1 MASKPRITVIIPTYN
16 QASFLR
22 GALES
27 VLSQTFSSWE
37 AIVVNNHSED
47 NTEEVVASFPD
58 SRIYFENFRNNGVI
72 AASRNYG
79 VGKAKGDY
87 IAFLDSDD
95 VWYPG
100 KLEQCLA
107 ALRDSGAGVVC
118 HAERWVGDN
127 GYCRDVEY
135 GPESRASYKSL
146 LFDGNCI
153 STSAVM
159 MNRNLLSEA
168 GGFDERAEFVT
179 AEDYDLWL
187 RLAKAGARFVFLT
200 NILGEYRI
208 HSGGSSQS
216 VMENVRATLAVIER
230 QFKTIESKGFLGK
243 AMVRRAR
250 ALTLYGG
257 GRILQKQRR
266 RIDAFRLFGKAIR
279 EYPLISRLYISLL
292 LNCVPD
298 HWQRSL
304 GR

>member
-22 GALES
+22 GALRS

-58 SRIYFENFRNNGVI
+58 SRIYFENFHNNGII
-72 AASRNYG
+72 AASRNHG
-79 VGKAKGDY
+79 IGKARGDY

-95 VWYPG
+95 WWYPK
-100 KLEQCLA
+100 KLECCLA
-107 ALRDSGAGVVC
+107 ALCDSDAGAVC

-135 GPESRASYKSL
+135 GPESSAIYRSL

-159 MNRNLLSEA
+159 VDRCSLSEA
-168 GGFDERAEFVT
+168 GGFDESKAFVT

-187 RLAKAGARFVFLT
+187 RLAKAGTRFIFLPDL
-200 NILGEYRI
+200 LGKYRI

-216 VMENVRATLAVIER
+216 VMKNVRATLAVIER
-230 QFKTIESKGFLGK
+230 QFETIEAKGILDK
-243 AMVRRAR
+243 TMARRAR
-250 ALTLYGG
+250 AMTLYGG
-257 GRILQKQRR
+257 GRVLQKQRER
-266 RIDAFRLFGKAIR
+266 QQAFGLFVKAMR
-279 EYPLISRLYISLL
+279 EYPLISRLYIALL

-304 GR
+304 DR